1 VVHYYVLQY
10 LLRPSCSH
18 FLYKNVVHYY
28 VLQYLLSTNVTY
40 TLLSIIT
47 TINLLINI
55 LQLCISKT
63 YTHNVPYLT
72 PLLAA
77 EDWHKCNRNSFN
89 SFGNLRTDR
98 AAIFVLQIS
107 EYFSHIAER
116 TSHIAH
122 VVPRRNITAL
132 PIRGTHFGFRSF
144 LIQILMVYYWNDHS
158 EHIHV
163 TPTRKSLNKAYF
175 IIKSLKE
182 VISHHSEICI
192 MLIYSLA
199 WSTVLYF
206 G

>member
-1 VVHYYVLQY
+1 MVHYYALQY
-10 LLRPSCSH
+10 LR
-18 FLYKNVVHYY
+18 
-28 VLQYLLSTNVTY
+28 TNVTY

-47 TINLLINI
+47 TTNLLINI
-55 LQLCISKT
+55 FQVCITKT
-63 YTHNVPYLT
+63 YIHNIPYLT

-107 EYFSHIAER
+107 EYFCHIAEH

-122 VVPRRNITAL
+122 VVPRRNITPR

-144 LIQILMVYYWNDHS
+144 LIQILMIYYWNDHS

-163 TPTRKSLNKAYF
+163 APARKSLNEAYF

-182 VISHHSEICI
+182 VINHHSEFCI
-192 MLIYSLA
+192 MLIYSLV

-206 G
+206 D